1 MEVPADYRD
10 PEGGIIRIAVNV
22 HRATSPD
29 NRIGYLFVNPGG
41 PGESGVELVHDIPY
55 GQFTDEVSA
64 HFDIVGFDPRGVGES
79 EPAFA
84 CGNPG
89 EQFALLAT
97 IDGAIDT
104 PAEIAAGEAAANLC
118 IQSMGPVAG
127 LLHSEYVARDM
138 DEIRKALG
146 ADQIS
151 YFGFSYGSVLGVW
164 YATLFPESVRA
175 MVVDGADNPVYQA
188 TTQQERIDA
197 EIEEFAPF
205 ADSLEQAV
213 TACAGSECPIYNDS
227 DPVGYFRQAVA
238 KLDLVNAAADNHPR
252 AGLYGVI
259 STLYS
264 EEDWPLLWQGLF
276 ELKESEDPSILLEFA
291 RRQLGSEP
299 AAASFTDHVNC
310 LDDWVLRPELDRTTR
325 LDDSKIIDA
334 TLEEMFPLLA
344 AMGLSFPSPCPFY
357 DQFAPGPLE
366 GPLDGGGVPIL
377 VIGNHSDPFTPF
389 SQSEK
394 LVTDTLSNGYLLET
408 SHFNH
413 IVYPDNNCVNDHV
426 HGALIDGV
434 YPGERRL
441 FCEQEVGPPS
451 PEQTVITTKTG
462 PPPETEF
469 ASVSAGASHNC
480 GVKTDGSVA
489 CWGQDLF
496 GEGTPPAGE
505 FISVS
510 AGGPHTCGV
519 KTDGSVACWGDDTL
533 GQATPPAGEFIS
545 VSAGGPH
552 TCGVK
557 TDGSVACWGD
567 DTLGQAT
574 PPAGEF
580 ITVSAG
586 GPHTCGVKTD
596 GSAACWGDDT
606 LGQTTPPAGEFI
618 SVSAG
623 GGHTC
628 GVRTDGS
635 VACWGFDYFGQS
647 RPPAGE
653 FISVSAGGGHTCGV
667 RTDGSVSCWGDDT
680 WDQATPPAGE
690 FASVSTGGLHTC
702 GVRTD
707 GSVACWGFD

>member
-1 MEVPADYRD
+1 M
-10 PEGGIIRIAVNV
+10 
-22 HRATSPD
+22 
-29 NRIGYLFVNPGG
+29 
-41 PGESGVELVHDIPY
+41 
-55 GQFTDEVSA
+55 
-64 HFDIVGFDPRGVGES
+64 
-79 EPAFA
+79 
-84 CGNPG
+84 
-89 EQFALLAT
+89 
-97 IDGAIDT
+97 
-104 PAEIAAGEAAANLC
+104 
-118 IQSMGPVAG
+118 
-127 LLHSEYVARDM
+127 
-138 DEIRKALG
+138 
-146 ADQIS
+146 
-151 YFGFSYGSVLGVW
+151 
-164 YATLFPESVRA
+164 
-175 MVVDGADNPVYQA
+175 
-188 TTQQERIDA
+188 
-197 EIEEFAPF
+197 
-205 ADSLEQAV
+205 
-213 TACAGSECPIYNDS
+213 
-227 DPVGYFRQAVA
+227 
-238 KLDLVNAAADNHPR
+238 
-252 AGLYGVI
+252 I

-377 VIGNHSDPFTPF
+377 VIGNHSDSFTPF

-441 FCEQEVGPPS
+441 FCEQEAGPPS

-480 GVKTDGSVA
+480 GVKTDGSAA
-489 CWGQDLF
+489 CWGDATLGQATL
-496 GEGTPPAGE
+496 PAGE

-510 AGGPHTCGV
+510 AGA
-519 KTDGSVACWGDDTL
+519 S
-533 GQATPPAGEFIS
+533 
-545 VSAGGPH
+545 
-552 TCGVK
+552 
-557 TDGSVACWGD
+557 
-567 DTLGQAT
+567 
-574 PPAGEF
+574 
-580 ITVSAG
+580 
-586 GPHTCGVKTD
+586 
-596 GSAACWGDDT
+596 
-606 LGQTTPPAGEFI
+606 
-618 SVSAG
+618 
-623 GGHTC
+623 HTC

-667 RTDGSVSCWGDDT
+667 RTDGSVACWGDDT

-707 GSVACWGFD
+707 GTVACWGFD